1 MKIKLT
7 TELLKRFHAHGGAW
21 QSLHEAL
28 ATIDV
33 LLAFGE
39 FAAGAECATCRPVFM
54 PQGTNTANLVQ
65 LSCDSTRLCGINSV
79 AL

>member
-1 MKIKLT
+1 MLWKCVRAHKNSVHTVAQIQLT
-7 TELLKRFHAHGGAW
+7 TELLRRFHAHGGAW

-39 FAAGAECATCRPVFM
+39 FAAGAECATCRPVFV
-54 PQGTNTANLVQ
+54 PQGTAAHTL
-65 LSCDSTRLCGINSV
+65 
-79 AL
+79 